1 MKRFEVIISICLII
15 LTLGTFVT
23 FGFGNIG
30 QILCLLVIGLCLYY
44 RKITLDDEAKRYLLV
59 YAVWALAVLFSCLYA
74 DVPMQ
79 SASKWANRYI
89 WCFMPFVTMLL
100 LVKNSQWGKWC
111 IAVEIFAVTV
121 AGALLTY
128 QGVTTHQRAGSI
140 LLETNIMTI
149 GSILACTLPFIFV
162 CVMDERVFGKYRWY
176 VLPAFLICNFGLLY
190 NQTRGAWISCGVMY
204 LLTFGLYFMRNKKVT
219 VAILIVFFAVG
230 TYMFMNPYVTRRWTL
245 DPAHSSNSVR
255 IRIWQAAYNMWKDN
269 PVLGVGYMGFE
280 NRYQN
285 KYMVTSAAP
294 REKRFTH
301 AHNNCMMILSE
312 QGIIGLGSFLFCY
325 LFFVYEGWKNYRKYN
340 DPYSLMTVVTTLGG
354 LMYGLIECNLHMPF
368 YLRIYWLV
376 QGIILAMHMQWRREH
391 DCEINCAAL

>member
-1 MKRFEVIISICLII
+1 MKRFEVIIPICLII

-30 QILCLLVIGLCLYY
+30 QILCLLAIGLCLYH
-44 RKITLDDEAKRYLLV
+44 RKITLDDEGKRYLLV
-59 YAVWALAVLFSCLYA
+59 YAAWVLAVLFSCLYA

-128 QGVTTHQRAGSI
+128 QGVTTHQRAGAI
-140 LLETNIMTI
+140 LFDANIMEI

-162 CVMDERVFGKYRWY
+162 CVMDERVFGKHRWY

-204 LLTFGLYFMRNKKVT
+204 LLIFLLYMRRSRKVT
-219 VAILIVFFAVG
+219 AIAIVGALLVG
-230 TYMFMNPYVTRRWTL
+230 SFMLANPYVTQRWTL
-245 DPAHSSNSVR
+245 NPQESSIAIR
-255 IRIWQAAYNMWKDN
+255 LRIWTAAYDMWKDH
-269 PVLGVGYMGFE
+269 PVVGVGYLGFKD
-280 NRYQN
+280 RYQN
-285 KYMVTSAAP
+285 KYMVSMADLSE
-294 REKRFTH
+294 RRFTH
-301 AHNNCMMILSE
+301 AHNNILMVLAE
-312 QGIIGLGSFLFCY
+312 QGVVGLYFFLFCY
-325 LFFVYEGWKNYRKYN
+325 LFFAYQGWKNYRKCH
-340 DPYSLMTVVTTLGG
+340 DPYSLMTVVTTLGA
-354 LMYGLIECNLHMPF
+354 LMHGMIECNLHMSF

-376 QGIILAMHMQWRREH
+376 QGIALVMHLRWKQE
-391 DCEINCAAL
+391 EGK